1 MPTVLRVGAYRFS
14 STPVIEMSPIMSTW
28 SVKTA
33 SPGSGLTRFVFKA
46 VEASSRVEISRV
58 EKLVEK
64 HQSELMEDWNEY
76 FRD

>member
-1 MPTVLRVGAYRFS
+1 VSERIGFS
-14 STPVIEMSPIMSTW
+14 STPVIEMSPSISTW

-33 SPGSGLTRFVFKA
+33 SPSSGSTRFVFKA
-46 VEASSRVEISRV
+46 VEACHESKSA

-64 HQSELMEDWNEY
+64 HQSELMEAWNEY